1 MELIKVVAEFFLI
14 SLGLGVGCFSILA
27 DTKKT
32 GVGFQKVVSAIGGA
46 SLILGLIIHLSYEDP
61 GDLKLFSLAYGIPL
75 LGCLLMYLFHKDKKS
90 PFMWGIYY
98 IQNLSFVYLLYIFM
112 RWSLANE
119 GNVLF
124 HYLFLLSSCLYLGV
138 ITYAMVLGHWY
149 LVVPKLSEKPLLIA
163 MKIIWFLMLS
173 KVFALIFSFYD
184 LVPFLMEGTRLG
196 EGYLFN
202 WVIFIMRLCWGY
214 ILIGIMSYFAW
225 RLVKMRSIQS
235 ATGVFYVMTILVFV
249 GELASIYLAYKYGL
263 YI

>member
-1 MELIKVVAEFFLI
+1 MELIKIVTEFFLI
-14 SLGLGVGCFSILA
+14 SLGLGVGTFSFLA
-27 DTKKT
+27 DTEKT
-32 GVGFQKVVSAIGGA
+32 GVGFQKVVSAIGG
-46 SLILGLIIHLSYEDP
+46 SGLLLGLIIHLSHLNP
-61 GDLKLFSLAYGIPL
+61 GNLNLFALGYGIPL
-75 LGCLLMYLFHKDKKS
+75 FGSILMYIFHKDKKS
-90 PFMWGIYY
+90 PFMWGVYFV
-98 IQNLSFVYLLYIFM
+98 QNLSFVYLLYIFM
-112 RWSLANE
+112 NWSLGGE
-119 GNVLF
+119 GSVLF

-138 ITYAMVLGHWY
+138 ITYSMVLGHWY
-149 LVVPKLSEKPLLIA
+149 LVVPKLSEKPLLHA
-163 MKIIWFLMLS
+163 VKITWVLLLAKI
-173 KVFALIFSFYD
+173 FALAFSFYD